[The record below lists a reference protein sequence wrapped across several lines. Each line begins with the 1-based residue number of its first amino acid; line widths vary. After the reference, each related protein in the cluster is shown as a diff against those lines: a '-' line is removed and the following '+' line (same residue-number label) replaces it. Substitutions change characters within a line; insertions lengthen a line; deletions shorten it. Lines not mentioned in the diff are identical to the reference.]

1 MRHDPGA
8 ERPEWLQQNAA
19 IRFDWGRAGAA
30 RSAAAGC
37 ITVIVDTLSFSTIVA
52 VAVQRGIA
60 VVPAISDDEADAIAH
75 ATAFRR
81 TVSRAGAPSGALTLS
96 PASMRDAVDVSRALV
111 VHSPNGARCT
121 RAADGAPAVFVGTLV
136 NASATAAA
144 VDALARSSGC
154 NVTVIACGER
164 WHRAEHD
171 EGLRFAIEDL
181 LGAGAI
187 IARLTGECAPEAEIA
202 ARAYHASAGDLAM
215 LIAASGSG
223 RELASTGFAEDVR
236 IASALDSCDCA
247 AVVGDGS
254 AGRAIYAAD
263 AVR

>member
-96 PASMRDAVDVSRALV
+96 PASMRDAVDVSRAV
-111 VHSPNGARCT
+111 VVYSPNGARCT
-121 RAADGAPAVFVGTLV
+121 RAAD
-136 NASATAAA
+136 
-144 VDALARSSGC
+144 
-154 NVTVIACGER
+154 
-164 WHRAEHD
+164 
-171 EGLRFAIEDL
+171 
-181 LGAGAI
+181 GAGAI